1 METETRREFRARR
14 LRERRQ
20 RVVLLGLLLGTG
32 LLAYGL
38 TLIAGDRQVAPQTQV
53 RSGLSLAAPVQQAID
68 DYVRSQRAYPADN
81 AAAGLPAP
89 RRFSDQHVESVAI
102 DQGLVVISFGAS
114 AHVRLRAR
122 QLTLIPDVRSD
133 GSLTWGCDAPEL
145 DRRDLPAQCARA
157 PGAAVGRITTLRD
170 TRLSVMLR
178 SNRLFGRNSDA
189 HESAHRCKSS
199 SCRSPHQ

>member
-53 RSGLSLAAPVQQAID
+53 RSGLSLAAPVQQAIG

-81 AAAGLPAP
+81 AAVGLPAP
-89 RRFSDQHVESVAI
+89 RRFSDEHVESVAI

-122 QLTLIPDVRSD
+122 QLTLIPDVRGD

-145 DRRDLPAQCARA
+145 DRRDLPAQCARVRQA
-157 PGAAVGRITTLRD
+157 P
-170 TRLSVMLR
+170 
-178 SNRLFGRNSDA
+178 
-189 HESAHRCKSS
+189 
-199 SCRSPHQ
+199 P